1 MEKNLR
7 RRILVITYYWPP
19 SGGVGVQRW
28 LKFVKYL
35 RLYGWEPV
43 VYTPENPESFYDDES
58 LLNDIPEGVE
68 VIKTRIWEPYKI
80 YKRITGTK
88 NEKIAVGFTSSSNKK
103 KGLLHRVAVWLRG
116 NLLIPDPRVF
126 WVNPSVKFLKKYL
139 RENPVDVVVTTGPP
153 HSIHLIGLKLKQ
165 KMKVKWLADF
175 RDPWTNIDYIK
186 DLRLSAPA
194 MRIHRRLE
202 SKVVKEANRVVVV
215 SEQMKREFQQ
225 LAAKRIDV
233 ITNGFDE
240 DDTPTKLIPLDEKF
254 SITHVGTLTPSRN
267 TPMLWQSLADLCVEI
282 DGFRNDLIIRLVGQ
296 VDISIIESI
305 RSVGLDG
312 NLESLGQVTHAEAMM
327 FQKKS
332 QVLLLVVNNSPN
344 ATGIITGKV
353 FEYFASGRMVLAV
366 GPTYGDLASLL
377 SETKAGFFVDYNDK
391 AKTKRVIT
399 HLYNLYKENNLRPET
414 KDILRYSRKE
424 LTRTLS
430 NLLNEMTNE

>member
-202 SKVVKEANRVVVV
+202 SKVV
-215 SEQMKREFQQ
+215 
-225 LAAKRIDV
+225 
-233 ITNGFDE
+233 
-240 DDTPTKLIPLDEKF
+240 
-254 SITHVGTLTPSRN
+254 
-267 TPMLWQSLADLCVEI
+267 
-282 DGFRNDLIIRLVGQ
+282 
-296 VDISIIESI
+296 
-305 RSVGLDG
+305 
-312 NLESLGQVTHAEAMM
+312 
-327 FQKKS
+327 
-332 QVLLLVVNNSPN
+332 
-344 ATGIITGKV
+344 
-353 FEYFASGRMVLAV
+353 
-366 GPTYGDLASLL
+366 
-377 SETKAGFFVDYNDK
+377 
-391 AKTKRVIT
+391 
-399 HLYNLYKENNLRPET
+399 
-414 KDILRYSRKE
+414 
-424 LTRTLS
+424 
-430 NLLNEMTNE
+430 

>member
-7 RRILVITYYWPP
+7 RRVLVITYYWPP

-175 RDPWTNIDYIK
+175 RDPWTNIYYIK

-202 SKVVKEANRVVVV
+202 SKVVREADGVIVV
-215 SEQMKREFQQ
+215 SAQMKNELMVLRP
-225 LAAKRIDV
+225 KRINL

-240 DDTPTKLIPLDEKF
+240 EDWPNEPVDLDSKF
-254 SITHVGTLTPSRN
+254 SITHVGTLSRYFN
-267 TPMLWQSLADLCVEI
+267 PVILWEVLSDLCEEI
-282 DGFRNDLIIRLVGQ
+282 EGFRNDLVIRLVGQ
-296 VDISIIESI
+296 VDATAIESI
-305 RSVGLDG
+305 QKVNLQN
-312 NLESLGQVTHAEAMM
+312 NLESLGQVTHVEAVK
-327 FQKKS
+327 FQRKS
-332 QVLLLVVNNSPN
+332 QVLLLVVNSSPN
-344 ATGIITGKV
+344 AMGILTGKV
-353 FEYFASGRMVLAV
+353 FEYLASGRMVLAV